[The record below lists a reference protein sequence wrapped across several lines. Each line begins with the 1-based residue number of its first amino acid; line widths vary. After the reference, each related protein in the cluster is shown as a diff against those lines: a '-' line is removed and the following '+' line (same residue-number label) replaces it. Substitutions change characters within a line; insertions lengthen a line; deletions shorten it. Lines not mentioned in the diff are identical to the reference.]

1 VVFAQ
6 VACLAL
12 AFKWPQINH
21 RSVSYSI
28 SSSSARFSKN
38 LLAILSVLS
47 VLGTLYRWPSAPP
60 RPFVPGPRILNAGIW
75 TLHFGI
81 DNEGRD
87 SQRGVK
93 TVIEYVLPLLPQIAI
108 VKTLFCVRDMKL
120 DIVGF
125 LETDLH
131 VSSSAF
137 LSG

>member
-1 VVFAQ
+1 M
-6 VACLAL
+6 
-12 AFKWPQINH
+12 
-21 RSVSYSI
+21 
-28 SSSSARFSKN
+28 
-38 LLAILSVLS
+38 LSVLS

-93 TVIEYVLPLLPQIAI
+93 TVIEYVLLVLLVDRADLGGVCI
-108 VKTLFCVRDMKL
+108 RDMKL

-131 VSSSAF
+131 VSGFEYTSSKI
-137 LSG
+137 LMCSV